1 MRRVEPKMRNKLS
14 INKNYLI
21 LIAGLVWV
29 VAGSMVMKIGLPLF
43 LKLTPKNK
51 WLPFLGIIV
60 FLIFYFLVFSKL
72 VNKHVARIRIY
83 PTEKMPFWYFFDLSS
98 YIIMLVMMSGGIVLR
113 VEHLIPEKFIAFFY
127 SGLGVGLFFCGTRFL
142 NAFYRKKVLQ

>member
-1 MRRVEPKMRNKLS
+1 MRDKLS

-29 VAGSMVMKIGLPLF
+29 LAGSMVMRIGLPLF

-51 WLPFLGIIV
+51 WLPLLGIIV
-60 FLIFYFLVFSKL
+60 FLVFYIFIFSKL
-72 VNKHVARIRIY
+72 VNKHVTRIKNS

-98 YIIMLVMMSGGIVLR
+98 YIIMLVMMSGGLVLR
-113 VEHLIPEKFIAFFY
+113 VEHLIPENFIAFFY
-127 SGLGVGLFFCGTRFL
+127 SGLGFALFGCGTRFVY
-142 NAFYRKKVLQ
+142 AFYRKKVLMLSE